1 MGTPKYKTIYEQIV
15 KFILTDVWPVGS
27 NMKSENE
34 LIKLFGVSR
43 LTIRNVLNILENE
56 GRILRSRGKATLIL
70 DRLLQDNNRSEIKD
84 FSVTLNADYKLIDVE
99 VVKNNLIK
107 KFKNSSSLYYIK
119 RLRRLKNNELYL
131 ISRAYIPLEIIGD
144 NVNKKIFKD
153 KNLLEVLINQFKVK
167 ISRSDQELSAITLS
181 NNDADLFKIT
191 KGYPA
196 ILNTWNMYDKSNKM
210 VLIDQETT
218 IKPLK
223 VSNYYQ

>member
-1 MGTPKYKTIYEQIV
+1 MGTPKYKTIYDQIV

-131 ISRAYIPLEIIGD
+131 ISRAYIPLEIIGN
-144 NVNKKIFKD
+144 NVNKKIFND

-196 ILNTWNMYDKSNKM
+196 ILNTWNMYDNSNKL

>member
-1 MGTPKYKTIYEQIV
+1 MGTPKYKTIYDQIV
-15 KFILTDVWPVGS
+15 KFILTNVWPVGS

-153 KNLLEVLINQFKVK
+153 KNLLEVLINQFKIK